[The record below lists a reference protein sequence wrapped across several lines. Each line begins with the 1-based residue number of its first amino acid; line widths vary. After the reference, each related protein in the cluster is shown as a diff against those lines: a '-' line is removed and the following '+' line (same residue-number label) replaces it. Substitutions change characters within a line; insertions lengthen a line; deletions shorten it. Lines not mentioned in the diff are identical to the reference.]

1 MIYDKFGQPYISTTE
16 LSDLLYDNPELDI
29 SNISVI
35 DPEIYNNA
43 VKQFYLDYP
52 KLKAYQPITNIS
64 IEEFDQ
70 TNQANWFMPKQYQDL
85 DISTYVLNLCK
96 TDRERERVKIELD
109 LFQKYKF
116 EQVLRY
122 LLYLVDS
129 LKRNQIVWGI
139 GRGSSVASYVLYL
152 IGVHKINSLEF
163 NLDIH
168 EFLK

>member
-1 MIYDKFGQPYISTTE
+1 MNYDKFGQPHISTTE
-16 LSDLLYDNPELDI
+16 LSDLLYNNPDLDI
-29 SNISVI
+29 SNIPVT
-35 DPEIYNNA
+35 DPEIYNSA

-52 KLKAYQPITNIS
+52 KLTAYKQITNIS
-64 IEEFDQ
+64 LEDFDQ

-85 DISTYVLNLCK
+85 DIFTYVLNLCK
-96 TDRERERVKIELD
+96 TNKERERVKIELD
-109 LFQKYKF
+109 LFKKYKF

-163 NLDIH
+163 NLDIN